1 MFKVEK
7 TEYQNRTF
15 RLPVPLI
22 EKLGAVA
29 QEKNI
34 SVNKLVILM
43 CEYAL
48 ENLESGNNE

>member
-1 MFKVEK
+1 MFKIEK

-22 EKLGAVA
+22 EQLGTVA
-29 QEKNI
+29 QEKNV
-34 SVNKLVILM
+34 SVNRLVILM

-48 ENLESGNNE
+48 KHLDDDESE